1 MPNLRKTSQGVK
13 DVVFA
18 NPSDITN
25 TFRAVVA
32 VAPKRVGQNT
42 FTNARSEAI
51 TASRIPIMD
60 EKCCGPV
67 GYDVIAI
74 RSSISGS
81 LENKA
86 SVVAAVN
93 QHIANL
99 QVILSD
105 ITSGFV
111 PYDATLPVLGE

>member
-1 MPNLRKTSQGVK
+1 MPTLRKTSQGVK

-18 NPSDITN
+18 NPLDITN
-25 TFRAVVA
+25 TFRAVVSM
-32 VAPKRVGQNT
+32 APKRVGQNT
-42 FTNARSEAI
+42 FTNVRSEAI
-51 TASRIPIMD
+51 SAVRIPIMD
-60 EKCCGPV
+60 ENCCGPT

-81 LENKA
+81 LENKVA
-86 SVVAAVN
+86 VVAAVN

-99 QVILSD
+99 QAVLSD

>member
-18 NPSDITN
+18 NPLDITN

-42 FTNARSEAI
+42 FTNVRSEAI
-51 TASRIPIMD
+51 TARRIAIMD
-60 EKCCGPV
+60 ETCCGPV

-86 SVVAAVN
+86 FVAAAVE

-105 ITSGFV
+105 IISGFV
-111 PYDATLPVLGE
+111 PYDAVLPVLGE